1 MNIKKQISTTN
12 VEISR
17 KHWIV
22 LSLACFL
29 YLKVVRGI
37 NMSEQNYSDPLKMW
51 KQMYDVNE
59 KYFGKMM
66 NEYVQKEE
74 FSEWMGSVID
84 FNLFCK
90 KMLND
95 QSKTFLEASNIAS
108 KEDIANVAS
117 LVINLESKVDTLE
130 DQLFLDSQP
139 ELDVAALK
147 KELDIVTVKRDLTK
161 LKAETKSI
169 HQQVS
174 ELKSSMENI
183 EQLKSSMANIEQLL
197 QQLTTKQPTKQ

>member
-1 MNIKKQISTTN
+1 
-12 VEISR
+12 
-17 KHWIV
+17 
-22 LSLACFL
+22 
-29 YLKVVRGI
+29 
-37 NMSEQNYSDPLKMW
+37 
-51 KQMYDVNE
+51 
-59 KYFGKMM
+59 
-66 NEYVQKEE
+66 
-74 FSEWMGSVID
+74 
-84 FNLFCK
+84 
-90 KMLND
+90 
-95 QSKTFLEASNIAS
+95 IAS

-130 DQLFLDSQP
+130 DQLYLDSQP